1 MVLIAMYLHSHSTV
15 LQLVKICLFFVLLI
29 PQTNAEVNSR
39 QVRVG
44 LFPAAPLVLDND
56 GKADGLFIDLLE
68 HIAKQKGWKIKYVHG
83 TWSTL
88 QQDLKNGT
96 IDLLPA
102 IGYTKERAALYDFT
116 KNAVFIDY
124 GVLFTKEK
132 YTIHTIF
139 DLNNTRVAGVKG
151 SLFTTGFKNYI
162 ESFGINCEIV
172 GVTDNIQVMEY
183 IVNDSVDAGVCIYSL
198 GNELTKKYSV
208 KVTPVSFSPLA
219 LHYAVSKGK
228 NADLIAAFDT
238 MLSREEEDPSSYYT
252 NRFHYW
258 MGNESIRNIPAWA
271 ILGSGGLFVA
281 GLLFMLWSIML
292 KRLVALKTQHL
303 NLEIAERKA
312 VTVKLRES
320 QERLQ
325 LATEAARIGIWD
337 WDIISNQMIWD
348 DMMFTIYGI
357 KERPQ
362 SFGVELWKS
371 CLHPDDV
378 MFVWDACLAAIRGD
392 INYNVEFRI
401 IHPDQSVRY
410 IKGEGII
417 LRDED
422 GNAERMLGVNF
433 DITEQKET
441 LEQRQKY
448 EAQIQKNSK
457 IESLGVLAGGIAH
470 DFNNLM
476 GGIYG
481 YIEIAIEKCSDNE
494 KVVNVLRKA
503 VNTIE
508 RARALTLQL
517 LTFAKGGAP
526 IMKNNN
532 LFPFVEETA
541 LFALSGS
548 NITCRCIIG
557 AGLKPCKFDKNQ
569 IGQVVDNLVINAK
582 QAMPDGGVIE
592 IRAKNCTI
600 IEGKHPMLQ
609 SGDYVCIAIKDTGT
623 GIAPEIQPK
632 IFEPFVTTKPT
643 GFGLGLASCYSII
656 KKHGGC
662 IDVES
667 EVGKGSTFS
676 FYLPVSSEQPV
687 DPEQTSNVDHKGNGV
702 FLIVDDEIVILETL
716 QDTLQSLGY
725 TVISMQDGRDVI
737 DYIQTDTGRNADV
750 KGFIFDLTIPGGLG
764 GKDTISEIRK
774 QYPSIPVFVTSGY
787 ADDPIIADPV
797 KYGFTA
803 SICQPFQKIELKELL
818 NRYCSVR

>member
-1 MVLIAMYLHSHSTV
+1 MI
-15 LQLVKICLFFVLLI
+15 LLI
-29 PQTNAEVNSR
+29 TQIHADVTSR
-39 QVRVG
+39 KVRVG
-44 LFPAAPLVLDND
+44 LFPAAPLVFEQD

-68 HIAKQKGWKIKYVHG
+68 HIVKEKNWEIHYVRG

-96 IDLLPA
+96 VDLLPSM
-102 IGYTKERAALYDFT
+102 GYTKERTSMYDFT
-116 KNAVFIDY
+116 KKAVFIDH
-124 GVLFTKEK
+124 GVLFTKK
-132 YTIHTIF
+132 TFVIHTIF
-139 DLNNTRVAGVKG
+139 DLNNLRVAGVKG
-151 SLFTTGFKNYI
+151 SLFTTGFKNYT

-172 GVTDNIQVMEY
+172 DVADNPQVMEY
-183 IVNDSVDAGVCIYSL
+183 IVNDRVDAGVCIYSL
-198 GNELTKKYSV
+198 GNELAKKYPV
-208 KVTPVSFSPLA
+208 KATPVSFSPLA
-219 LHYAVSKGK
+219 LHYAVRKGT
-228 NADLIAAFDT
+228 NADILSAIDT
-238 MLSREEEDPSSYYT
+238 LLSREDGDPDSYYT
-252 NRFHYW
+252 DRFQYW
-258 MGNESIRNIPAWA
+258 IGTESTRNIPGWV
-271 ILGSGGLFVA
+271 LWGSGGLFLT
-281 GLLFMLWSIML
+281 GILFALWTIML
-292 KRLVALKTQHL
+292 KRLVNLKTRHL
-303 NLEIAERKA
+303 NQEIAERKA
-312 VTVKLRES
+312 VTAALQES

-337 WDIISNQMIWD
+337 WSIATNELIWD
-348 DMMFTIYGI
+348 DQMYKIYGI
-357 KERPQ
+357 NEPPQ
-362 SFGVELWKS
+362 SFGVEFWKN

-378 MFVWDACLAAIRGD
+378 QFAWDMSQAAIRGEID
-392 INYNVEFRI
+392 YNVEFRI
-401 IHPDQSVRY
+401 IHPDKTIHYV
-410 IKGEGII
+410 KGEGVII
-417 LRDED
+417 RDSK
-422 GNAERMLGVNF
+422 GNAVRMLGINF
-433 DITEQKET
+433 DITSQKET

-457 IESLGVLAGGIAH
+457 IESLGVLADGIAH

-481 YIEIAIEKCSDNE
+481 YIEIAIEKSSENE
-494 KVVNVLRKA
+494 YVVKVLRKA

-526 IMKNNN
+526 IMKTND

-548 NITCRCIIG
+548 NITCRCIIE

-569 IGQVVDNLVINAK
+569 IGQVVDNMVINAK
-582 QAMPDGGVIE
+582 QAMPEGGLLE
-592 IRAKNCTI
+592 IRAKNCTM

-609 SGDYVCIAIKDTGT
+609 PGDYVCIAIRDNGT
-623 GIAPEIQPK
+623 GIAPEIQPN

-687 DPEQTSNVDHKGNGV
+687 DHEQTYNVDHKGNGI
-702 FLIVDDEIVILETL
+702 FLIVDDELVILETL
-716 QDTLQSLGY
+716 QETLQSLGY

-737 DYIQTDTGRNADV
+737 DYIRTESCRNAEV

-774 QYPSIPVFVTSGY
+774 TYPSTPVFVTSGY
-787 ADDPIIADPV
+787 ADDPIIAEPV

-803 SICQPFQKIELKELL
+803 SICKPFQKKELKELL
-818 NRYCSVR
+818 NRYCSV